1 MLPQPQRVRKT
12 SDFGTE
18 WAANFD
24 SKESAGCCLAYV
36 GVFGT
41 AKPNRP
47 QPKMCATLKLDHRL
61 GLGYGYIDS
70 LRSLCVFVAS
80 FESPF
85 APTALLG
92 SESPGRHLPA
102 SRGTWAFWLL
112 RHRHEASTVL
122 KEEPGSQDPSRKS
135 EECPIGSGLRIYA
148 AARDV
153 SLSRGRCVTPPT
165 RSWISDRRMDSRA
178 EFDR

>member
-1 MLPQPQRVRKT
+1 M
-12 SDFGTE
+12 
-18 WAANFD
+18 
-24 SKESAGCCLAYV
+24 
-36 GVFGT
+36 
-41 AKPNRP
+41 
-47 QPKMCATLKLDHRL
+47 ATLTLFA
-61 GLGYGYIDS
+61 
-70 LRSLCVFVAS
+70 VFVAS

-92 SESPGRHLPA
+92 SESPGPHLPA
-102 SRGTWAFWLL
+102 SCGTWAFWLL

-153 SLSRGRCVTPPT
+153 SLSRGRCVTPP
-165 RSWISDRRMDSRA
+165 
-178 EFDR
+178 